1 MAEKLLLKSRAEE
14 IFDFRQVDIS
24 EFFKGFVL
32 DEARYQKD
40 LERVLKRF
48 GRKVDADA
56 VMAGD
61 TVTLSCVSALPRY
74 NKKHMPVP
82 VGNGLLNADLEA
94 ALIGMAAGESKTLS
108 VDGSDV
114 TVTVEKIVRTVL
126 PELTDETVAG
136 FGMEGVATVADLRR
150 WLIGR
155 QVEGFVLEDENP
167 DMASAFVW
175 QQTAKNSR
183 VIRDPEEAAAA
194 EIKAEKKLAE
204 LQALSEQPSVDE
216 EEEDADEEEDTDGTP
231 IDEAMIR
238 NMFLSELELAAIGQ
252 RMMEQAGVCVTVD
265 DYRRY
270 IDKLCEAYPEKTR
283 AAVEAEHTALDF
295 TVGECAN
302 YVAHAIDQFVQA
314 QYKEFFTRE

>member
-1 MAEKLLLKSRAEE
+1 
-14 IFDFRQVDIS
+14 
-24 EFFKGFVL
+24 
-32 DEARYQKD
+32 
-40 LERVLKRF
+40 
-48 GRKVDADA
+48 
-56 VMAGD
+56 
-61 TVTLSCVSALPRY
+61 
-74 NKKHMPVP
+74 MPVP

-150 WLIGR
+150 YCIGR
-155 QVEGFVLEDENP
+155 QVERFVLEDENP

-183 VIRDPEEAAAA
+183 VVRDPEEVAAA
-194 EIKAEKKLAE
+194 EKKAAKKLAE
-204 LQALSEQPSVDE
+204 LQALSERESAAAEEDEAECEPDE
-216 EEEDADEEEDTDGTP
+216 EEEDGGPVSEELVRT
-231 IDEAMIR
+231 
-238 NMFLSELELAAIGQ
+238 MFLNEIDLAAIGQ
-252 RMMEQAGVCVTVD
+252 RMMELRGVCVTAD

-270 IDKLCEAYPEKTR
+270 IDKLCEACPEKTR

-295 TVGECAN
+295 TVNECAN